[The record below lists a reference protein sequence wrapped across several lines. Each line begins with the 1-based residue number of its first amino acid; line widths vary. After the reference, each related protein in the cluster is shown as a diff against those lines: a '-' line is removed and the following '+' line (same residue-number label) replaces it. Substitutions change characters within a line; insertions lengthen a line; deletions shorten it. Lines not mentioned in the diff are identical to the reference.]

1 MDYQKRKELQYK
13 ATKQLV
19 RNRMNDEVKFQLAN
33 TVIYKDATLADF
45 ISPSVIGSSGIVGAS
60 LGGIYGAVRPER
72 GEDTF
77 LERAGSVARGA
88 AVGGAAGLGE
98 GALINILSKT
108 RPQNVPDV
116 GTASQVV
123 NKVASKVRDV
133 ANSDVGDIVPS
144 SKPGMLQRI
153 KNVGKSE
160 PVVESDSARATIE
173 AILNRAKRDS
183 TKTSNAT
190 GSAAKRLS
198 YEIGDVAREINTNG
212 IKQGIGNRAKRD
224 IRTTKNAATKLKG
237 KAVDARKKYL
247 GFEHPK
253 YAIREFGLPKLSID
267 TPNKTLAV
275 IGAGAGL
282 LAGGASS
289 IADSTARIRGHRDR
303 DINNIY
309 DIANPDL
316 RSRVY
321 RDYMSE
327 PNQRRIRNS
336 DVKETTGSALVS
348 GGIGALAGLGASQ
361 VGSSAYS
368 SLRKKLL
375 TR

>member
-1 MDYQKRKELQYK
+1 
-13 ATKQLV
+13 
-19 RNRMNDEVKFQLAN
+19 
-33 TVIYKDATLADF
+33 
-45 ISPSVIGSSGIVGAS
+45 
-60 LGGIYGAVRPER
+60 
-72 GEDTF
+72 
-77 LERAGSVARGA
+77 LERAGSVARCA

-98 GALINILSKT
+98 GAFINLLSKT
-108 RPQNVPDV
+108 RPQNIPDV
-116 GTASQVV
+116 GNTSRVV

-144 SKPGMLQRI
+144 SKPGMLQRLR
-153 KNVGKSE
+153 NVGKAE
-160 PVVESDSARATIE
+160 PIVESDSARATIE

-183 TKTSNAT
+183 TRTGDATS
-190 GSAAKRLS
+190 SAAKRLS

-212 IKQGIGNRAKRD
+212 IKQGISNRAKRD
-224 IRTTKNAATKLKG
+224 IRTTKSAATKLKG

-247 GFEHPK
+247 GFEYPE
-253 YAIREFGLPKLSID
+253 YAIREFGGVRLSVD
-267 TPNKTLAV
+267 VPRKTLGV

-282 LAGGASS
+282 IAGGASS

-336 DVKETTGSALVS
+336 DIKETTGSALVS

-361 VGSSAYS
+361 VGGTAYKQ
-368 SLRKKLL
+368 LRNAVLNRNL
-375 TR
+375 TKQTNATKGS